1 MTRQSNFHAGEFG
14 SVACDGQANALDL
27 DIHFIVEFTGILFG
41 WLRMAL
47 GVFGE
52 QSLADHAQGFEGDL
66 LSHAVGY
73 EEGDFAGRR
82 WRVVRGWNRRGDA
95 EHATVVFYEFAE
107 GGGGS
112 ADRCFGGS
120 GFIGYDGRGVIEGGR
135 FRRDGADLEI
145 RAERH
150 GTYLMRN
157 CGECQGADSGN
168 GRNVKFFR
176 GRSQGEIGGKK
187 TRHRPHGAP
196 PTSILIRCVTT
207 IPQGLKPVV
216 GCSERHA

>member
-1 MTRQSNFHAGEFG
+1 MTRQSNFYAGEFG

-27 DIHFIVEFTGILFG
+27 DIHFIVEFTGILFR

-47 GVFGE
+47 GVLGE

-66 LSHAVGY
+66 LSHPVGY
-73 EEGDFAGRR
+73 EEGDFVGQRSGVARGR
-82 WRVVRGWNRRGDA
+82 NRRGDA
-95 EHATVVFYEFAE
+95 EDATVVFNEFAE
-107 GGGGS
+107 GGGGA
-112 ADRCFGGS
+112 ADRRFR
-120 GFIGYDGRGVIEGGR
+120 GYGGRGVIQGWG
-135 FRRDGADLEI
+135 FRSDGADLEI

-157 CGECQGADSGN
+157 CGECKGADSGN

-187 TRHRPHGAP
+187 NEAPSTRC
-196 PTSILIRCVTT
+196 PTYQHLDLDV
-207 IPQGLKPVV
+207 
-216 GCSERHA
+216 